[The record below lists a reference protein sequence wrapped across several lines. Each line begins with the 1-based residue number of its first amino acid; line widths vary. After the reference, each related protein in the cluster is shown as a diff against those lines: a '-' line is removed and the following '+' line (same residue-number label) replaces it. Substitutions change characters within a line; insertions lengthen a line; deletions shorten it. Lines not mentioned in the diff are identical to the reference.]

1 MRLVF
6 DGLKKIKTSQFV
18 DVLSNV
24 NPMQINPQ
32 GLGFTEQSQKSSD
45 KYFSFQN
52 EMSEQANEKF
62 KSNFKKV
69 SPNINHPQVPQDKRE
84 LSLERQRN
92 LEFVKKHLT
101 KTNQIAVIQTDI
113 KLPVAPILKLALF
126 QLKEST
132 IQNEVLRKQQYDQ
145 FMGELMREINDFF
158 SKSEKVMTLRYLFQ
172 KDGPIIQ
179 NYLEINPEDIFIYVS
194 HTVKQADIDKRAS

>member
-52 EMSEQANEKF
+52 EMSEQANQKF

>member
-52 EMSEQANEKF
+52 EMSDQANEKF

-132 IQNEVLRKQQYDQ
+132 IQNEVLRKQ
-145 FMGELMREINDFF
+145 
-158 SKSEKVMTLRYLFQ
+158 
-172 KDGPIIQ
+172 
-179 NYLEINPEDIFIYVS
+179 
-194 HTVKQADIDKRAS
+194 